1 MRMSN
6 GEPVSYDRLR
16 IMYVNALDKLYK
28 AEDRISDIKMVM
40 RDYKV
45 ASENLHVCVDEYEKI
60 IDRINHL
67 LEE

>member
-1 MRMSN
+1 
-6 GEPVSYDRLR
+6 
-16 IMYVNALDKLYK
+16 MYVNALDKLYK